1 MVNRISYLLI
11 LRYAISTLIARE
23 KFRKEVQRHPN
34 MELRSLGMKLN
45 QTGHH
50 GINDDLTIDVGVLRR
65 SKTKVLIHICGTHGV
80 EGFVGSAIQSFL
92 LDNSTIIKKDDHYDD
107 TLPTLVFVHAL
118 NPFGFAHL
126 RRVNEN
132 NVDLNRNFLTESRFE
147 KVKARDPNRFGYVD
161 LMELINPT
169 KSFET
174 NWDFF
179 YLRAIYNIAKKDMEN

>member
-1 MVNRISYLLI
+1 VDEFFSTIDLCFMVNRISYLLI

-118 NPFGFAHL
+118 NPFGSKLF
-126 RRVNEN
+126 N
-132 NVDLNRNFLTESRFE
+132 
-147 KVKARDPNRFGYVD
+147 
-161 LMELINPT
+161 
-169 KSFET
+169 
-174 NWDFF
+174 
-179 YLRAIYNIAKKDMEN
+179 